1 MIADYNVRR
10 LPRSTQG
17 RLEEF
22 VHAIEGA
29 WGANLVG
36 VVLFGSV
43 ARGEWREGRSDVDVA
58 VVARKI
64 GPAELAAVSD
74 AVAVAEAAIHLD
86 AMFLEE
92 AEIQRSS
99 DVWPLLFR
107 DVCEHRVVLSGKDV
121 FADVEVREDHA
132 ALAIEQEL
140 REALRTLRRN
150 IIDTRGDHALLGAR
164 VDACLR
170 KVRVPLRALLRADG
184 VDVSHALSM
193 VIAKGARK
201 FRLDSVALEHARDR
215 PARAGEELL
224 ELLGRAVTLADARG
238 SQADLKAQ

>member
-1 MIADYNVRR
+1 MIGDYNVRR

-22 VHAIEGA
+22 VHALERA
-29 WGANLVG
+29 WGDNLVG
-36 VVLFGSV
+36 VVVFGSV
-43 ARGEWREGRSDVDVA
+43 ARGEWREGRSDIDVA
-58 VVARKI
+58 IVAKKV
-64 GPAELAAVSD
+64 GPAELDAVGD

-107 DVCEHRVVLSGKDV
+107 DVCEHRIVLSGADV
-121 FADVEVREDHA
+121 FAGVEVHEDHA
-132 ALAIEQEL
+132 GLAIEQEL

-150 IIDTRGDHALLGAR
+150 MVDTRGDHALLGAL

-170 KVRVPLRALLRADG
+170 RVRVPLRALLRQDG
-184 VDVSHALSM
+184 VELGHALSV
-193 VIAKGARK
+193 VIAKGARR
-201 FRLDSVALEHARDR
+201 FRLDSAALEHARDR
-215 PARAGEELL
+215 PVRAGEELL
-224 ELLGRAVTLADARG
+224 ELLGRAVELADARG
-238 SQADLKAQ
+238 STADTKSP

>member
-1 MIADYNVRR
+1 MIGDYNVRR

-22 VHAIEGA
+22 VHAVERAWEG
-29 WGANLVG
+29 NLAG

-64 GPAELAAVSD
+64 GPAQLAAVVD

-86 AMFLEE
+86 AVFLEE

-107 DVCEHRVVLSGKDV
+107 DVCEHRVVLSGTDV
-121 FADVEVREDHA
+121 FANVEVREDHA

-150 IIDTRGDHALLGAR
+150 IVDTRGDHGLLGAR

-170 KVRVPLRALLRADG
+170 RVRVPLRALLRSEG
-184 VDVSHALSM
+184 VEVGHALS
-193 VIAKGARK
+193 VVLAKGARK
-201 FRLDSVALEHARDR
+201 FRLDSAVLEHARER
-215 PARAGEELL
+215 PARAAEELL
-224 ELLGRAVTLADARG
+224 ELLGRAVVLADAHG
-238 SQADLKAQ
+238 SKADSTRP